1 MQSNDDLEALSKII
15 EVAANT
21 AATSRIKDN
30 NQVALNHLYPKIAK
44 VSASCNSRIK
54 GITFC

>member
-21 AATSRIKDN
+21 AVTSRIKDN
-30 NQVALNHLYPKIAK
+30 NQVALNHITPKSLKFQLA
-44 VSASCNSRIK
+44 ATQ
-54 GITFC
+54 G